1 MSPVAEDSTG
11 GHRAGETGLIVKVPE
26 AEPVVGGWREE
37 FDSSAAL
44 GIPAHVTVLYPFL
57 PHDRVSDR
65 VLGELGELFGSHS
78 AFDVG
83 FESCGRFPGVLHLA
97 PVPEDRLRSLTSAVA
112 GRWPEAPP
120 YRGRFADVV
129 PHLTVAFSQ
138 DPSVLDEIEAK
149 VSNRL
154 PLTARITS
162 VHLLVFDGTV
172 WHDRAEFALRG

>member
-1 MSPVAEDSTG
+1 M
-11 GHRAGETGLIVKVPE
+11 
-26 AEPVVGGWREE
+26 
-37 FDSSAAL
+37 
-44 GIPAHVTVLYPFL
+44 
-57 PHDRVSDR
+57 
-65 VLGELGELFGSHS
+65 
-78 AFDVG
+78 
-83 FESCGRFPGVLHLA
+83 
-97 PVPEDRLRSLTSAVA
+97 A

-138 DPSVLDEIEAK
+138 DPGVLDEIEAE